1 MGWFYGKHIETGKKI
16 YGIVAFGLPFLI
28 HGLYDFS
35 LSEEL
40 LKTNDN
46 LAFIGLSLAV
56 LDVVLIILMIR
67 FFLISRKK
75 ERCTDQ
81 FIEKTIE
88 VNP

>member
-1 MGWFYGKHIETGKKI
+1 MRLMLKLIA
-16 YGIVAFGLPFLI
+16 AFGLPFLI

-56 LDVVLIILMIR
+56 LDVVLIILMIH

-75 ERCTDQ
+75 ERCTNQ
-81 FIEKTIE
+81 LIEKTIE
-88 VNP
+88 VNL

>member
-1 MGWFYGKHIETGKKI
+1 MLKLIA
-16 YGIVAFGLPFLI
+16 AFGLPFLI

-46 LAFIGLSLAV
+46 LAFIGISLALLDIV
-56 LDVVLIILMIR
+56 LLILMVR

-75 ERCTDQ
+75 ERCTNQ
-81 FIEKTIE
+81 LIEKTIE
-88 VNP
+88 VNL

>member
-1 MGWFYGKHIETGKKI
+1 
-16 YGIVAFGLPFLI
+16 LPFLI

-75 ERCTDQ
+75 ERCTNQ
-81 FIEKTIE
+81 LIEKTIE
-88 VNP
+88 VNL